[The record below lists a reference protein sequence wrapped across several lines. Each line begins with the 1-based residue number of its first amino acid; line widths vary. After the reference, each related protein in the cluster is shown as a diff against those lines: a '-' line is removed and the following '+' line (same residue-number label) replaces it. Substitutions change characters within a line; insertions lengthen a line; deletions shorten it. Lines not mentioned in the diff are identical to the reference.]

1 MSIFIFAP
9 LVTLLKYLYSDTS
22 SVQNTIRLN
31 IESMKADI
39 NRSQRVKES
48 VDKHLADTHFTKLAK
63 QHELFKSE
71 MKTVTQ
77 AGLKMDR
84 IMHDGALLKKQREE
98 KFNQNQD
105 ALKKVIQDITSID
118 VIKFITSN
126 DSVSQPEQKKF
137 EVNKTAPV
145 IQSKPQVTSAPVKPA
160 SQVQQQPKTT
170 S

>member
-1 MSIFIFAP
+1 
-9 LVTLLKYLYSDTS
+9 
-22 SVQNTIRLN
+22 
-31 IESMKADI
+31 MKADI

-137 EVNKTAPV
+137 EVKKTAPV